1 MRSAGLAV
9 VLAGLAAALS
19 PSPTAHHG
27 PRLRASLAF
36 ANPLEKL
43 MTDVGKSMEE
53 TRAKLEATR
62 INLMD
67 RFGLSPAGEDS
78 AKKAPRAQSQAK
90 PSAADTDAKPS
101 RRALEIIEKH
111 QLTPGELAKIKKAF
125 KAFDRD
131 GSGVIDEIELN
142 QAMNALGHKQSKE
155 ETQRILRQV
164 DKDGSTGIEMD
175 EFLAIMAPK
184 LAKSRC
190 GGVAVA
196 AGNLGVEEKN
206 RRINETVQRYGLS
219 EAQLAKI
226 ARAWS
231 VFDKDGG
238 GSISVDEL
246 ARAMSSLGHA
256 QAPDTL
262 RQMVAEVDVDGSGE
276 VEYDEFVAMMAPK
289 LAARR

>member
-155 ETQRILRQV
+155 ETQRIL
-164 DKDGSTGIEMD
+164 
-175 EFLAIMAPK
+175 
-184 LAKSRC
+184 
-190 GGVAVA
+190 
-196 AGNLGVEEKN
+196 
-206 RRINETVQRYGLS
+206 
-219 EAQLAKI
+219 
-226 ARAWS
+226 
-231 VFDKDGG
+231 
-238 GSISVDEL
+238 
-246 ARAMSSLGHA
+246 
-256 QAPDTL
+256 
-262 RQMVAEVDVDGSGE
+262 
-276 VEYDEFVAMMAPK
+276 
-289 LAARR
+289 

>member
-9 VLAGLAAALS
+9 VLAGMAAALS

-67 RFGLSPAGEDS
+67 RFGLSPAEQDG

-90 PSAADTDAKPS
+90 PSAVAREDTDAKPS

-125 KAFDRD
+125 EAFDRD

-164 DKDGSTGIEMD
+164 CVRVLS
-175 EFLAIMAPK
+175 
-184 LAKSRC
+184 C
-190 GGVAVA
+190 AV
-196 AGNLGVEEKN
+196 
-206 RRINETVQRYGLS
+206 LS
-219 EAQLAKI
+219 C
-226 ARAWS
+226 
-231 VFDKDGG
+231 VC
-238 GSISVDEL
+238 V
-246 ARAMSSLGHA
+246 
-256 QAPDTL
+256 
-262 RQMVAEVDVDGSGE
+262 
-276 VEYDEFVAMMAPK
+276 Y
-289 LAARR
+289 